1 MTSRADFYHQ
11 GAVWQDLQ
19 GPVTGINP
27 TGQPD
32 APTVETDLA
41 LYPGSLLF
49 SATIENIIG
58 KAVQLPHGV
67 VNRVHPH
74 IHYQRT
80 AAGAGGIV
88 WQMRH
93 RIVGDVAGSA
103 AAWSDWANLTDVVP
117 VQVPEVHLIGSYTYI
132 DVSALNDSAILWLQL
147 RRLPSDAGDT
157 YASTARLLFWDT
169 HVQILSAGS
178 EVEFP
183 GA

>member
-1 MTSRADFYHQ
+1 MTARADFYHQ
-11 GAVWQDLQ
+11 GPVWQDMQ
-19 GPVTGINP
+19 GPATGINP
-27 TGQPD
+27 AGLPD
-32 APTVETDLA
+32 APTVETDLS

-49 SATIENIIG
+49 SATLENVMG
-58 KAVQLPHGV
+58 KALQLPHGM

-80 AAGAGGIV
+80 AAGSGAIV

-103 AAWSDWANLTDVVP
+103 QAWTDWATLTDVVP
-117 VQVPEVHLIGSYTYI
+117 VQVPEVHLLASYIYI

-157 YASTARLLFWDT
+157 YASAARLLFWDT
-169 HVQILSAGS
+169 HVQILAAGS
-178 EVEFP
+178 EAEFP